1 MKVQYLPLDVVA
13 MEQARKFSASACE
26 ECVGMTELCPACQ
39 DLRDTR
45 DAEVAH
51 QIVDEG
57 NLQYRK
63 VWSQTTTDVT
73 QHDWISSVVKVSE
86 RTRRYKVRA
95 SMTETSI
102 REYLVV
108 EDTDGDYRD
117 EFLDPIA
124 VLADRMY
131 DLETSITV
139 LPHERICESCHLTYN
154 KASACPNCQ

>member
-1 MKVQYLPLDVVA
+1 M
-13 MEQARKFSASACE
+13 SASQGITVTTMCYQCQALNEFCP
-26 ECVGMTELCPACQ
+26 ECQEQ
-39 DLRDTR
+39 RDAR

-86 RTRRYKVRA
+86 RTKRIKIRA

-102 REYLVV
+102 REYLII
-108 EDTDGDYRD
+108 EDIDGDYRE

-131 DLETSITV
+131 DLETSLTI
-139 LPHERICESCHLTYN
+139 LPHETVCTTCHLTYN
-154 KASACPNCQ
+154 KATACPNCQ